1 MIGLCWSDIVG
12 YRGADTDWQKLSGT
26 LVTIHRA
33 VNVYGEITKGKN
45 KNARRSFV
53 MFPLLAQ
60 ILEEQNRY
68 TGKNTQV
75 FPIRSESAYYEAW
88 QKYCRANEI
97 PPISLYELR
106 HTFVSIVKVLPLVR
120 VTSWVG
126 AQQKYGHFR
135 CLCPHAH

>member
-1 MIGLCWSDIVG
+1 
-12 YRGADTDWQKLSGT
+12 
-26 LVTIHRA
+26 
-33 VNVYGEITKGKN
+33 
-45 KNARRSFV
+45 

-68 TGKNTQV
+68 TGKNAQV

-106 HTFVSIVKVLPLVR
+106 HTFVSIVKVLPAGEVK
-120 VTSWVG
+120 SWVG
-126 AQQKYGHFR
+126 HSKNMDTFGVY
-135 CLCPHAH
+135 AHTLTSDGARAADDFGNLYRQLLGTNE